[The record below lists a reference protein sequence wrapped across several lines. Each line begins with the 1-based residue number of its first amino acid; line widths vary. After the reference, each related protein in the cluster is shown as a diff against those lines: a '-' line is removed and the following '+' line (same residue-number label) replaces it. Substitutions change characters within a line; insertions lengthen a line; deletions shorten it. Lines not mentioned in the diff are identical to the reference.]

1 MISTLA
7 DTQIQLTAGYIPGKV
22 DQSYFPLGGSH
33 VDLHQQEMYTAL
45 SNGESCIL
53 NSNPTGAGKTL
64 SWAAPVIRRGSS
76 TPNLVLVTYPTVEL
90 LRDQRETLCDYFCRY
105 FSSDCEPWASETEY
119 ELVSDGGGQK
129 KRISNGNQ
137 EFKLSE
143 LILTVSKT
151 ANPTTSSTEQIKTA
165 LDAVVEADAAGLPAI
180 VLTTPDTLTLLS
192 TNRFYDSDVGR
203 LIPNM
208 DAVVIDEF
216 HLATDRA
223 RRLLPFHLDHYRT
236 LSGRYLDS
244 FVFLSATPNPSYVN
258 RIERAY
264 DVTTVTDQIVSDPSK
279 TTAASTRPI
288 LPPTALGVTTR
299 PRFTNGR
306 WLAEHVGDLAGAH
319 EPPGQLL
326 IVVDGV
332 REVER
337 VAEAISQDTNLT
349 VGRVYGWK
357 REGREEAIRTSDVI
371 VGNTAVEVGV
381 DFNNINRL
389 IFTGY
394 EPASALQRLGR
405 MRAQSQFD
413 DYRALLITDS
423 SIQTALLETKTGHEL
438 DRSGFD
444 RALHDAQETV
454 ERPYYDV
461 LCGAYT
467 WYLWQEADQPLKR
480 EYVGREETFREVAAN
495 HFQADFR
502 AFFGASRTESFWEQA
517 QALAQSESLPEAVLE
532 ELHSYRSSSLN
543 CVVLDTQDQEERVKQ
558 YNLSHVLRHREGE
571 VISLDELTEQF
582 ERCFGQEPTD
592 TEQAMIQQGKEH
604 AVAGFVSTGTRENT
618 REYYLRDFASLRDLK
633 RNVQVE
639 GLHKGITT
647 LSNPQPETRPSVEGI
662 EKVNLDDETVLA
674 QYVNADVNTARQ
686 RYNLGPYAAIVPTD
700 KDDSLLL
707 WDDAIK
713 AHSDIV
719 KRR

>member
-7 DTQIQLTAGYIPGKV
+7 DTQIQLAAGYIPGKV
-22 DQSYFPLGGSH
+22 DQSYFPIGGNH

-64 SWAAPVIRRGSS
+64 SWAAPVIRRDSS

-90 LRDQRETLCDYFCRY
+90 LRDQRETLRDYFSRY
-105 FSSDCEPWASETEY
+105 FRSDCEPWASETEY
-119 ELVSDGGGQK
+119 ELVSDGEGQK
-129 KRISNGNQ
+129 KQISNGNQ
-137 EFKLSE
+137 EFKLSD

-151 ANPTTSSTEQIKTA
+151 ADPTTSSTEQIKTA
-165 LDAVVEADAAGLPAI
+165 LDAVVEADAANLPAI

-244 FVFLSATPNPSYVN
+244 LVFLSATPNPSYVN

-264 DVTTVTDQIVSDPSK
+264 NVTTVTDQIVSDPSK

-306 WLAEHVGDLAGAH
+306 WLAEHVGDLAAAH

-337 VAEAISQDTNLT
+337 VAEAISQDTDLT
-349 VGRVYGWK
+349 AGRVYGWK
-357 REGREEAIRTSDVI
+357 REGRKKAIRTSDVI

-381 DFNNINRL
+381 DFDNINRL

-405 MRAQSQFD
+405 MRAQSRFD

-423 SIQTALLETKTGHEL
+423 SIQTALIGTGQEL

-444 RALHDAQETV
+444 RALHEAQDTV

-467 WYLWQEADQPLKR
+467 WYLWREAAQPLEG
-480 EYVGREETFREVAAN
+480 EYVGREEAFREVAAN

-502 AFFGASRTESFWEQA
+502 AFFGASGTESFWEQA
-517 QALAQSESLPEAVLE
+517 QALALSESLPKAVFE

-543 CVVLDTQDQEERVKQ
+543 CVVLDTQDQEERVKR

-582 ERCFGQEPTD
+582 ERCFRREPAD
-592 TEQAMIQQGKEH
+592 TEQAILQQRDEH
-604 AVAGFVSTGTRENT
+604 AVVGFISTGTREKP
-618 REYYLRDFASLRDLK
+618 REYYLRDFTSLHDLK
-633 RNVQVE
+633 RNVRVE

-662 EKVNLDDETVLA
+662 EKIDLDDETVLV
-674 QYVNADVNTARQ
+674 QYVNADMNTARQ

-700 KDDSLLL
+700 EGDSLLL

-719 KRR
+719 TKI